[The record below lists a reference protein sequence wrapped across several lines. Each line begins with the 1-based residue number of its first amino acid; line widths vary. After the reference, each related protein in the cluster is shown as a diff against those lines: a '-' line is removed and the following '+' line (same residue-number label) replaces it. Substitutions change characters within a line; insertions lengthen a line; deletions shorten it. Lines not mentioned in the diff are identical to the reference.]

1 MKFSSL
7 EAAGKNGCFGAVFQK
22 GQAKTPTVLIIWD
35 DCDLCDL
42 CDLWDIWDI

>member
-22 GQAKTPTVLIIWD
+22 GYTKYVNND
-35 DCDLCDL
+35 D
-42 CDLWDIWDI
+42 